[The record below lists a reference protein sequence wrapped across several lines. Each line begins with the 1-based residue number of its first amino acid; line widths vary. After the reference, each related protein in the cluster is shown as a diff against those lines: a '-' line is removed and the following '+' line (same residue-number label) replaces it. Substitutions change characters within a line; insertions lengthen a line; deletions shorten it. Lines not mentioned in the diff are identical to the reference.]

1 MKFDPSYIADVLFE
15 HNCLI
20 LPGLGAFISN
30 EVAAQ
35 IDKKRGIMLPP
46 RKEVL
51 FNQSLK
57 HNDGF
62 LASEIVRR
70 MNVGIEEANDMVVSY
85 VDMLKQQLVSNGK
98 ANIEGVG
105 VLRTIG
111 LSIIFIPDTS
121 VNFLADS
128 FGFSVLPVCEQRERL
143 ISLPRTSGQIRRIA
157 ASAAMLIGMVLIG
170 SETIDTEVSKQYSQA
185 NIIASVLDGQHAVA
199 AETESESE
207 VETEADDVAEMPSYH
222 IIVGSFPNRAEADEY
237 VETMKKRG
245 VDGLEILNSDNRFR
259 VSAASFATHDE
270 AVKQNRIVRKIQGFS
285 KAWILCAK

>member
-85 VDMLKQQLVSNGK
+85 VDMLKQQLASNGK

-128 FGFSVLPVCEQRERL
+128 YGFSVLPVCEQRERL

-199 AETESESE
+199 AETESEA
-207 VETEADDVAEMPSYH
+207 ETEEVIAEMPSYH
-222 IIVGSFPNRAEADEY
+222 IIVGSFPNKAEADEY